1 MGAVVAAPWRRPRRP
16 GIRIRAAGPRGC
28 APPLP
33 GLRGARLDDPG
44 GVADPGSG
52 AGGVAGIARPGR
64 ARAAPAVPVGPAR
77 RCPRARGD
85 EPRRRQC
92 VGPVGRCGTR
102 REDLRHPRRPHRA
115 DSRCGRHGRACRR
128 LPRRGGGAGGAG
140 GQQDLRARAGDR
152 GAFGRRGDDA
162 RGRVGPLRHGGHRA
176 LLDRR
181 SARRRHL
188 GAGGPRDSPP
198 RRPAP
203 LPARPC
209 RPAGRRAGGRAA
221 GERVSLRHRRPPG
234 RGGAGGGAAA
244 RRDPGGR
251 AHRERGSGTV
261 LGLVRRTRRR
271 PRDPGVP
278 RPARGSAA
286 HGAGAGAA
294 PARSP
299 LARGSRAGGPVQSG
313 APEQVPARAHGGAET
328 GCAGGARLR
337 PARGAEE
344 VVRAGDRGREMTRR
358 VLLSGGAGF
367 VGSHVAEAYLAAGDE
382 VTVLDDLSTGRRE
395 NLPRG
400 VRFVHADIRS
410 AEARDLLAQGR
421 FELLN
426 HHAAQMDVRRS
437 VADPLF
443 DLDVNLRGLLNLL
456 EGARAGGVR
465 RVVFAS
471 SGGVVYGDATAPP
484 CREGAAKLPIS
495 PYGVAKLASEHYL
508 MAYSRLYGLDVASL
522 RYSNVYGP
530 RQNAEGEAGVVAIFS
545 RKMLAGELRR
555 SALAVEK
562 AGHELGWAP
571 RTGLADG
578 LGVTL
583 RSLAED

>member
-1 MGAVVAAPWRRPRRP
+1 
-16 GIRIRAAGPRGC
+16 
-28 APPLP
+28 
-33 GLRGARLDDPG
+33 
-44 GVADPGSG
+44 
-52 AGGVAGIARPGR
+52 
-64 ARAAPAVPVGPAR
+64 
-77 RCPRARGD
+77 
-85 EPRRRQC
+85 
-92 VGPVGRCGTR
+92 
-102 REDLRHPRRPHRA
+102 
-115 DSRCGRHGRACRR
+115 
-128 LPRRGGGAGGAG
+128 
-140 GQQDLRARAGDR
+140 
-152 GAFGRRGDDA
+152 
-162 RGRVGPLRHGGHRA
+162 
-176 LLDRR
+176 
-181 SARRRHL
+181 
-188 GAGGPRDSPP
+188 
-198 RRPAP
+198 
-203 LPARPC
+203 
-209 RPAGRRAGGRAA
+209 
-221 GERVSLRHRRPPG
+221 
-234 RGGAGGGAAA
+234 
-244 RRDPGGR
+244 
-251 AHRERGSGTV
+251 
-261 LGLVRRTRRR
+261 
-271 PRDPGVP
+271 
-278 RPARGSAA
+278 
-286 HGAGAGAA
+286 
-294 PARSP
+294 
-299 LARGSRAGGPVQSG
+299 
-313 APEQVPARAHGGAET
+313 
-328 GCAGGARLR
+328 
-337 PARGAEE
+337 
-344 VVRAGDRGREMTRR
+344 MTRR

-400 VRFVHADIRS
+400 VRLVHADIRS

-530 RQNAEGEAGVVAIFS
+530 RQNAEGEAGVVAIFA
-545 RKMLAGELRR
+545 RKMLAGEPLTIFGDGEQTRDMVYVKDVAAANLAASDRPLPPPEGLDTRAWNIGTGVETSVKRLAELLAAAAGRRPAIRYAPERPGELRR

-562 AGHELGWAP
+562 AGRELGWAP

>member
-1 MGAVVAAPWRRPRRP
+1 
-16 GIRIRAAGPRGC
+16 
-28 APPLP
+28 
-33 GLRGARLDDPG
+33 
-44 GVADPGSG
+44 
-52 AGGVAGIARPGR
+52 
-64 ARAAPAVPVGPAR
+64 
-77 RCPRARGD
+77 
-85 EPRRRQC
+85 
-92 VGPVGRCGTR
+92 
-102 REDLRHPRRPHRA
+102 
-115 DSRCGRHGRACRR
+115 
-128 LPRRGGGAGGAG
+128 
-140 GQQDLRARAGDR
+140 
-152 GAFGRRGDDA
+152 
-162 RGRVGPLRHGGHRA
+162 
-176 LLDRR
+176 
-181 SARRRHL
+181 
-188 GAGGPRDSPP
+188 
-198 RRPAP
+198 
-203 LPARPC
+203 
-209 RPAGRRAGGRAA
+209 
-221 GERVSLRHRRPPG
+221 
-234 RGGAGGGAAA
+234 
-244 RRDPGGR
+244 
-251 AHRERGSGTV
+251 
-261 LGLVRRTRRR
+261 
-271 PRDPGVP
+271 
-278 RPARGSAA
+278 
-286 HGAGAGAA
+286 
-294 PARSP
+294 
-299 LARGSRAGGPVQSG
+299 
-313 APEQVPARAHGGAET
+313 
-328 GCAGGARLR
+328 
-337 PARGAEE
+337 
-344 VVRAGDRGREMTRR
+344 MTRR

-367 VGSHVAEAYLAAGDE
+367 IGSHVAEAYLAAGDE

-400 VRFVHADIRS
+400 VRLVHADIRS

-545 RKMLAGELRR
+545 RKMLAGEPLTIFGDGEQTRDMVYVKDVAAANLAASDRPLPPPEGLDTRAWNIGTGVETSVKRLAELLAAAAGRRPAIRYAPERPGELRR

-562 AGHELGWAP
+562 AGRELGWAP

>member
-1 MGAVVAAPWRRPRRP
+1 
-16 GIRIRAAGPRGC
+16 
-28 APPLP
+28 
-33 GLRGARLDDPG
+33 
-44 GVADPGSG
+44 
-52 AGGVAGIARPGR
+52 
-64 ARAAPAVPVGPAR
+64 
-77 RCPRARGD
+77 
-85 EPRRRQC
+85 
-92 VGPVGRCGTR
+92 
-102 REDLRHPRRPHRA
+102 
-115 DSRCGRHGRACRR
+115 
-128 LPRRGGGAGGAG
+128 
-140 GQQDLRARAGDR
+140 
-152 GAFGRRGDDA
+152 
-162 RGRVGPLRHGGHRA
+162 
-176 LLDRR
+176 
-181 SARRRHL
+181 
-188 GAGGPRDSPP
+188 
-198 RRPAP
+198 
-203 LPARPC
+203 
-209 RPAGRRAGGRAA
+209 
-221 GERVSLRHRRPPG
+221 
-234 RGGAGGGAAA
+234 
-244 RRDPGGR
+244 
-251 AHRERGSGTV
+251 
-261 LGLVRRTRRR
+261 
-271 PRDPGVP
+271 
-278 RPARGSAA
+278 
-286 HGAGAGAA
+286 
-294 PARSP
+294 
-299 LARGSRAGGPVQSG
+299 
-313 APEQVPARAHGGAET
+313 
-328 GCAGGARLR
+328 
-337 PARGAEE
+337 
-344 VVRAGDRGREMTRR
+344 MTRR

-545 RKMLAGELRR
+545 RKMLAGEPLTIFGDGEQTRDMVYVKDVAAANLAASDRPLPPLDGLDARAWNVGTGIETSVKRLAELLATAAGRRPTIRYAPERPGELRR

-562 AGHELGWAP
+562 AARQLGWAP
-571 RTGLADG
+571 GTALADG

-583 RSLAED
+583 RTFAED

>member
-1 MGAVVAAPWRRPRRP
+1 
-16 GIRIRAAGPRGC
+16 
-28 APPLP
+28 
-33 GLRGARLDDPG
+33 
-44 GVADPGSG
+44 
-52 AGGVAGIARPGR
+52 
-64 ARAAPAVPVGPAR
+64 
-77 RCPRARGD
+77 
-85 EPRRRQC
+85 
-92 VGPVGRCGTR
+92 
-102 REDLRHPRRPHRA
+102 
-115 DSRCGRHGRACRR
+115 
-128 LPRRGGGAGGAG
+128 
-140 GQQDLRARAGDR
+140 
-152 GAFGRRGDDA
+152 
-162 RGRVGPLRHGGHRA
+162 
-176 LLDRR
+176 
-181 SARRRHL
+181 
-188 GAGGPRDSPP
+188 
-198 RRPAP
+198 
-203 LPARPC
+203 
-209 RPAGRRAGGRAA
+209 
-221 GERVSLRHRRPPG
+221 
-234 RGGAGGGAAA
+234 
-244 RRDPGGR
+244 
-251 AHRERGSGTV
+251 
-261 LGLVRRTRRR
+261 
-271 PRDPGVP
+271 
-278 RPARGSAA
+278 
-286 HGAGAGAA
+286 
-294 PARSP
+294 
-299 LARGSRAGGPVQSG
+299 
-313 APEQVPARAHGGAET
+313 
-328 GCAGGARLR
+328 
-337 PARGAEE
+337 
-344 VVRAGDRGREMTRR
+344 MTRR

-400 VRFVHADIRS
+400 VRLVHADIRS

-545 RKMLAGELRR
+545 RKMLAGEPLTIFGDGEQTRDMVYVKDVAAANLAASDRPLPPPEGLDTRAWNIGTGVETSVKRLAELLAAAAGRRPAIRYAPERPGELRR

-562 AGHELGWAP
+562 AGRELGWAP

>member
-1 MGAVVAAPWRRPRRP
+1 
-16 GIRIRAAGPRGC
+16 
-28 APPLP
+28 
-33 GLRGARLDDPG
+33 
-44 GVADPGSG
+44 
-52 AGGVAGIARPGR
+52 
-64 ARAAPAVPVGPAR
+64 
-77 RCPRARGD
+77 
-85 EPRRRQC
+85 
-92 VGPVGRCGTR
+92 
-102 REDLRHPRRPHRA
+102 
-115 DSRCGRHGRACRR
+115 
-128 LPRRGGGAGGAG
+128 
-140 GQQDLRARAGDR
+140 
-152 GAFGRRGDDA
+152 
-162 RGRVGPLRHGGHRA
+162 
-176 LLDRR
+176 
-181 SARRRHL
+181 
-188 GAGGPRDSPP
+188 
-198 RRPAP
+198 
-203 LPARPC
+203 
-209 RPAGRRAGGRAA
+209 
-221 GERVSLRHRRPPG
+221 
-234 RGGAGGGAAA
+234 
-244 RRDPGGR
+244 
-251 AHRERGSGTV
+251 
-261 LGLVRRTRRR
+261 
-271 PRDPGVP
+271 
-278 RPARGSAA
+278 
-286 HGAGAGAA
+286 
-294 PARSP
+294 
-299 LARGSRAGGPVQSG
+299 
-313 APEQVPARAHGGAET
+313 
-328 GCAGGARLR
+328 
-337 PARGAEE
+337 
-344 VVRAGDRGREMTRR
+344 MTRR

-545 RKMLAGELRR
+545 RKMLAGEPLTIFGDGEQTRDMVYVKDVAAANLAASDRPLPPPEGLDTRAWNIGTGVETSVKRLAELLAAAAGRRPPIRYAPERPGELRR